1 MMSESQAI
9 PSAIN
14 GFRVS
19 SFLFACVLGGLAVW
33 ILAAEVMRPSDIGI
47 VAANSQSNASRRDTA
62 VLAAQIG
69 LVRGDLWSQ
78 AAFAYADPLWAQ
90 DRTSNADVAP
100 FEQTKAIT
108 EQAIAR
114 APHNS
119 RLWLLLAA
127 NYFRFGRA
135 DERATAAL
143 KMSYYTGSNTI
154 ELLPQRLLLA
164 IQSPVLNDDELGD
177 LVRHDIRT
185 ALMQRPQLMPA
196 LVAAYKTANPAGR
209 QFIEKALREVDP
221 SALAAVL
228 SEAQSR

>member
-1 MMSESQAI
+1 MSESLII

-19 SFLFACVLGGLAVW
+19 SISFACVLAGLAGW
-33 ILAAEVMRPSDIGI
+33 ILAAEVVRPPDVGI
-47 VAANSQSNASRRDTA
+47 ATTSQSNILRRHAA
-62 VLAAQIG
+62 VLAAHIG
-69 LVRGDLWSQ
+69 LVRGDLWSR
-78 AAFAYADPLWAQ
+78 AAFAYADPLWAE

-119 RLWLLLAA
+119 RLWLLLAG
-127 NYFRFGRA
+127 NYFHFGQV

-154 ELLPQRLLLA
+154 AVLPQRLLMA
-164 IQSPVLNDDELGD
+164 IQSGAFLDDELGD

-185 ALMQRPQLMPA
+185 ALMRKSQLMPA
-196 LVAAYKTANPAGR
+196 VVAAHNAATTSGR
-209 QFIEKALREVDP
+209 QFIEKTLGELDP
-221 SALAAVL
+221 SALAAIRS
-228 SEAQSR
+228 SEKAP